1 MAPNQLT
8 KLQKYSAPAL
18 EKGLDILELLSLS
31 AAEMSLSQI
40 AAGVGRSKNEIFRM
54 MIVLEERQFIGRSV
68 GDNYYLTD
76 RLSVLGASRSDHNRL
91 AEVAMPV
98 LLRLAEKTS
107 FTCHM
112 SVLDNDGV
120 LVVAQAEAAKGY
132 SISVQVGHRSP
143 VAESSAGVCMGAG
156 AKLVGQLGQHEP
168 LGQGEDAIKRRHLML
183 SQPNSTL
190 IELPNPALPGISE
203 LSAPIMGTQGEK
215 AIAAVTIPFMTA
227 MISDPQKEAMRAD
240 ILDAVQLI
248 QQRITILLP
257 QL

>member
-1 MAPNQLT
+1 MAPNNLT

-18 EKGLDILELLSLS
+18 EKGLDILELLSLA

-54 MIVLEERQFIGRSV
+54 MIVLEERQFISRSV

-112 SVLDNDGV
+112 SVLDNDVV

-143 VAESSAGVCMGAG
+143 VAESSAGVCMAVGARPTSQRNPNDLAG
-156 AKLVGQLGQHEP
+156 L
-168 LGQGEDAIKRRHLML
+168 GEDAVKRQHLL
-183 SQPNSTL
+183 RSPTKSTVT
-190 IELPNPALPGISE
+190 EMPNPALAGISE
-203 LSAPIMGTQGEK
+203 LSAPVMATQGDK
-215 AIAAVTIPFMTA
+215 AIAAITIPFMTA
-227 MISDPQKEAMRAD
+227 MISDPQKAAMRAD

-248 QQRITILLP
+248 QQRIAILLP